1 MPSVYHLASSSG
13 PGQTSTGEVAGAGYR
28 HFQGPMMPKMVSV
41 KLVRSILWGRLFEM
55 GRKIIAITQEQF
67 MGLKILQ
74 ELFDSFKK
82 TGQRHSLK
90 VRRESYLSLTM
101 LARLLRRLLLG
112 MRDDVGM
119 RRIGLGLA
127 RAG

>member
-13 PGQTSTGEVAGAGYR
+13 PGQTSTGAVAGAVCR
-28 HFQGPMMPKMVSV
+28 HFQDPMIPKMVSV

-67 MGLKILQ
+67 MGFKILQ
-74 ELFDSFKK
+74 ELYDSFKR

>member
-1 MPSVYHLASSSG
+1 
-13 PGQTSTGEVAGAGYR
+13 
-28 HFQGPMMPKMVSV
+28 
-41 KLVRSILWGRLFEM
+41 M
-55 GRKIIAITQEQF
+55 GF
-67 MGLKILQ
+67 KILH
-74 ELFDSFKK
+74 ELFDSFKR